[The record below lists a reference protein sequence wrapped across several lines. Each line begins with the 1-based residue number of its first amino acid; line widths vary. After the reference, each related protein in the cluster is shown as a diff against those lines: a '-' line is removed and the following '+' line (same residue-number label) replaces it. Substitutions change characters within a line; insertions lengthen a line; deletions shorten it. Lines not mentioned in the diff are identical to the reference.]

1 MKNNLKICSLIFV
14 LIILLIFPEP
24 IITATKTGL
33 FTWADKVI
41 PSLFPFFVL
50 TRLMIHYQVPQL
62 IGKLLAP
69 IFKYLLH
76 ISPITFFI
84 MLMGLISGNPSGAK
98 MAREYYDQK
107 LISKQEFQG
116 LLYFCNFSSPLFII
130 GTIGVVLYES
140 SKVGYFL
147 LASHLL
153 GSLAVFICCYP
164 YFKNK
169 QGANKVEI
177 KVPSQPFS
185 VLLIDSIESSIQTL
199 IRVGGIIMFFYIISA
214 TLNVI
219 HIIEGLNLLLAPLL
233 SASNIGNIDPLF
245 SGILEFTQG
254 VTKVSSTALPFY
266 IQLTLTA
273 FIVSFAG
280 LSVHTQVFMFAS
292 DVDLSYPKYLG
303 FRILHGWASAL
314 IILFSWQFVFT
325 DLQDVFAP
333 IGNSN
338 PTALSLLVPITLGI
352 FGFYFLLRLI
362 NYFKLVSFRKFKTTD

>member
-1 MKNNLKICSLIFV
+1 MKNNLKICTLIFV
-14 LIILLIFPEP
+14 LIILLIFPGP
-24 IITATKTGL
+24 IIAATKAGIL
-33 FTWADKVI
+33 TWADKVI
-41 PSLFPFFVL
+41 PSLFPFLVL
-50 TRLMIHYQVPQL
+50 TQLMIHYQVPQL

-98 MAREYYDQK
+98 MARDYYDQK
-107 LISKQEFQG
+107 LISKQEFKG

-140 SKVGYFL
+140 SKIGYFL
-147 LASHLL
+147 LASHLI

-164 YFKNK
+164 YLKNK
-169 QGANKVEI
+169 QGENQVNI
-177 KVPSQPFS
+177 KVPTHPFS
-185 VLLIDSIESSIQTL
+185 AILIDAIENSIQTL

-214 TLNVI
+214 ALN
-219 HIIEGLNLLLAPLL
+219 IIQLIDLLNILLAPLL
-233 SASNIGNIDPLF
+233 SALNIGNIEPLF

-254 VTKVSSTALPFY
+254 VTKIASADLPFY

-280 LSVHTQVFMFAS
+280 LSVHTQVFMFANG
-292 DVDLSYPKYLG
+292 VGLSYSKFLS

-314 IILFSWQFVFT
+314 IVLFSWQWFFSGS
-325 DLQDVFAP
+325 QDVFAP
-333 IGNSN
+333 TTSADS
-338 PTALSLLVPITLGI
+338 PTLSLMIPITIGI
-352 FGFYFLLRLI
+352 FGFYFLLKLI
-362 NYFKLVSFRKFKTTD
+362 IYSKSTIYKKFKTTG